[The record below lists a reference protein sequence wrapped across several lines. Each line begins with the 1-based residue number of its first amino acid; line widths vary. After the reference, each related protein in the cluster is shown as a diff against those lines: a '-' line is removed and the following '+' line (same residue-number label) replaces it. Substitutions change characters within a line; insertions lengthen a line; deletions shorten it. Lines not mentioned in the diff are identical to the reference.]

1 MDDPTG
7 VPIQTLPT
15 PNPAALMFRV
25 SEALVSSG
33 TWWYHDAAEASGSP
47 LARRLFAIE
56 GTEQVLVA
64 RNFVTVTRA
73 DGHSWDPLTVEAV
86 EQAIGA
92 FLASGDLA
100 VEDAPAAAP
109 TATTD
114 VERRVLDLID
124 RAIAPALAAD
134 GGSIEYVGFDDGFVL
149 VRLSG
154 ACGTCPHATATLT
167 YGVQRY
173 LVEQIPEVKGV
184 VRVG

>member
-1 MDDPTG
+1 MGATAP
-7 VPIQTLPT
+7 VQTLPT

-25 SEALVSSG
+25 SEVLVPSG
-33 TWWYHDAAEASGSP
+33 TWWYHSAEEARRAP
-47 LARRLFAIE
+47 LAERLFGVE

-64 RNFVTVTRA
+64 RDFVTVTRA
-73 DGHSWDPLTVEAV
+73 DGHAWDPATVEAV
-86 EQAIGA
+86 ERVIAE

-100 VEDAPAAAP
+100 VDEAEVREAPVPASG
-109 TATTD
+109 
-114 VERRVLDLID
+114 VERRVVELIEQ
-124 RAIAPALAAD
+124 AIAPALARD
-134 GGSIEYVGFDDGFVL
+134 GGSIEFVGFDEGFVL

-173 LVEQIPEVKGV
+173 LVEQVPGVKGV

>member
-1 MDDPTG
+1 MTDRPS
-7 VPIQTLPT
+7 IQTLST

-25 SEALVSSG
+25 SEVLVPSG
-33 TWWYHDAAEASGSP
+33 TYTYERAEEASDSS

-56 GTEQVLVA
+56 GTEQVMVA
-64 RNFVTVTRA
+64 RDFVTVTRQ
-73 DGHSWDPLTVEAV
+73 DGEAWEPVVVEAV

-100 VEDAPAAAP
+100 VERAVAPPAL
-109 TATTD
+109 TD
-114 VERRVLDLID
+114 SGLEGRVRDLID
-124 RAIAPALAAD
+124 RAIAPALAND
-134 GGSIEYVGFDDGFVL
+134 GGSIEFVGIDDGFVR

-173 LVEQIPEVKGV
+173 LMENVPEVKGV